1 MHTFRYTRDIPRYI
15 GYAGKLRSRMDYS
28 NNNNFHGGDNRYPNN
43 LPRPTSSG
51 VIGGSG
57 SNDDENGKQSY
68 NQQANM
74 SNPVMNNSG
83 YSSNSYNSEY
93 NFGYQGNQT
102 FQNNYQNYANG
113 AQPYGQYYGNSYQ
126 QPSNQYGN
134 MQGGQPIN
142 SLDYSG
148 IADRGSNNRI
158 TSSIWN
164 ENTYGPAS
172 NDEVQDVTEYSSA
185 PVKRVYEEPQPRAGV
200 SYADITK
207 SKSNILRKAKKQK
220 KALKKNNTST
230 VNKIITEESLP
241 DNSKKAEIQSGSN
254 SRESSANNG
263 DIGSCDEKLLDEL
276 KGNQPSETKISESL
290 QNRESYI
297 LHNNDNKGEKSVDG
311 NKERSATDHVDR
323 NVNDKGVSVTEVEK
337 KAVMNFKE
345 NANSVVRD
353 VDNMKPKDIGNA
365 DSKDTDRV
373 GVNGGASS
381 EAVEE
386 LDNEHITVPGT
397 SIKLQ
402 TDEEIEKWREERRRM
417 WLLRISNNKA
427 VHMKNMGIDENELKK
442 VSVLKSAKKDNQF
455 IQNIQNQV
463 YRYNPN
469 VDLNLK
475 VVQREMATENMKILQ
490 MIEELGDAGL
500 LKCELSEEE
509 KNKLFGGP
517 KRPNQNARAANRNN
531 RNKKSFR
538 R

>member
-1 MHTFRYTRDIPRYI
+1 M
-15 GYAGKLRSRMDYS
+15 
-28 NNNNFHGGDNRYPNN
+28 
-43 LPRPTSSG
+43 
-51 VIGGSG
+51 
-57 SNDDENGKQSY
+57 SY
-68 NQQANM
+68 
-74 SNPVMNNSG
+74 PVMNNSG
-83 YSSNSYNSEY
+83 YSSNSYNNEY

-126 QPSNQYGN
+126 HPLNQYGN

-164 ENTYGPAS
+164 ENTYEPAS
-172 NDEVQDVTEYSSA
+172 NDETQDVTEYSSA

-230 VNKIITEESLP
+230 TNKIITEESLP
-241 DNSKKAEIQSGSN
+241 DDPKKVEIQSGSN

-263 DIGSCDEKLLDEL
+263 VIGSCDEKLQNEL
-276 KGNQPSETKISESL
+276 KSNQPSDTKISESL

-490 MIEELGDAGL
+490 MIEDLGDAGL